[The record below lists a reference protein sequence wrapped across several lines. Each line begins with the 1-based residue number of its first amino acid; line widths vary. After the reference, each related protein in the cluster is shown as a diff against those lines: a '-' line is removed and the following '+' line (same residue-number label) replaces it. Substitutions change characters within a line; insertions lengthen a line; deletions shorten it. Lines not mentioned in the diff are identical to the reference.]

1 MKHFYKPGGDWKTEC
16 GIEYTVKAVDFRDF
30 ARYRATKWFESL
42 GDLIEYVNSN
52 DDQDDYESELR
63 ERIKELGGKPAGRS
77 SVETLQKQ
85 LAELEAEQDGS
96 DYN

>member
-30 ARYRATKWFESL
+30 ARYRAAKWLESL
-42 GDLIEYVNSN
+42 DDLIEYVNS
-52 DDQDDYESELR
+52 DDDHDYESELR

-77 SVETLQKQ
+77 SVETLEKQ

-96 DYN
+96 DDN